1 MISKLLHCK
10 KYIQSDRENL
20 QTRDRETMMQFKTP
34 LKMSV
39 HTDMVLDRMIDDN
52 KNQHG
57 MIWMDQIKFEW
68 ILSRFEK

>member
-1 MISKLLHCK
+1 
-10 KYIQSDRENL
+10 
-20 QTRDRETMMQFKTP
+20 MMQFKTP